1 MTTKDQQAL
10 TKLYMENSDM
20 SSFET
25 EAPYRAIRNDSGR
38 GSEAMAKVKQY
49 LPHLQAS
56 ISAIDYQGVKDAC
69 EAMINSMYD
78 SEVQFK
84 GDPYPEPGDND

>member
-10 TKLYMENSDM
+10 AKLYMENSDM

-25 EAPYRAIRNDSGR
+25 EAPYKSDNISGR
-38 GSEAMAKVKQY
+38 GSEAMSKVKQY

-84 GDPYPEPGDND
+84 DDPYPEPGDND